1 MILQPL
7 GACSR
12 SPWGR
17 YMARI
22 TIMARWLEPGC
33 WVICKNVRGLHSHI
47 TVLAVSKGVAGPS
60 FRLVLEPDDGKYQ
73 LCYKWYNPG
82 KPK

>member
-7 GACSR
+7 GSCSR

-22 TIMARWLEPGC
+22 TIMTRRLEPGC
-33 WVICKNVRGLHSHI
+33 WVICKNIRGFHSHI
-47 TVLAVSKGVAGPS
+47 TVLAVSKGVAGQAFHEVHFSHPS
-60 FRLVLEPDDGKYQ
+60 TGILYEPECGLKF
-73 LCYKWYNPG
+73 
-82 KPK
+82 

>member
-22 TIMARWLEPGC
+22 TIMARWFEPGR

-47 TVLAVSKGVAGPS
+47 TVLTISKGVAGQAFHEVHFSHPATGVLYEPEC
-60 FRLVLEPDDGKYQ
+60 RLKF
-73 LCYKWYNPG
+73 
-82 KPK
+82 